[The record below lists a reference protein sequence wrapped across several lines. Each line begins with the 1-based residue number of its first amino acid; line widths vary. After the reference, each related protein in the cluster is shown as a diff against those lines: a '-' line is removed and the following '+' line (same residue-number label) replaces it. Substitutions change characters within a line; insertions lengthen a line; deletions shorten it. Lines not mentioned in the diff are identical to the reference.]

1 MRLDARPVSDSSFR
15 GWRQSLPG
23 CGDASKITILR
34 GITITCKPA
43 FVLR

>member
-1 MRLDARPVSDSSFR
+1 VRLDARPAADSSFL

-23 CGDASKITILR
+23 CGDASKITVAR
-34 GITITCKPA
+34 GTTIICQPA